1 MQKFYEKTLN
11 SEDIFKGIVFDVKKD
26 DVELFNGQKTIREVV
41 NHPGG
46 VVILAL
52 KDFETILLVKQY
64 RYPLKL
70 VSLELPAGKLDKGE
84 NPDIAAKREFE
95 EETGFVA
102 ESWEKLGIAYSSPGF
117 CDETLHFYLARNL
130 KYKKHNPDEGE
141 IIEYFEYN
149 LGKVF
154 DMIKIGEINDAK
166 TICALTRAGL
176 KGFIKLP

>member
-11 SEDIFKGIVFDVKKD
+11 SRDIFNGIVFDVKKD
-26 DVELFNGQKTIREVV
+26 DVELSTGETAIREVV

-52 KDFETILLVKQY
+52 KDKQTILLVKQY

-102 ESWEKLGIAYSSPGF
+102 KKWDKLGIAYSSPGF
-117 CDETLHFYLARNL
+117 CDETLHFYFARDL
-130 KYKKHNPDEGE
+130 EYKKHNPEDGE

-149 LGKVF
+149 LDKVF
-154 DMIKIGEINDAK
+154 EMVKTGEINDAK

-176 KGFIKLP
+176 NGFIKLP